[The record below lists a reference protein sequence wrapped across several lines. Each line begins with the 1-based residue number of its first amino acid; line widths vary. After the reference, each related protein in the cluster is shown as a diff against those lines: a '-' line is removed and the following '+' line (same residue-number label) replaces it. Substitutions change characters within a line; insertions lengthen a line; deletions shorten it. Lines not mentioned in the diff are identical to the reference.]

1 MGLIGDPVGA
11 GIVTNIARPGGN
23 VTGVSVLAAELEPK
37 RLEVLKELVP
47 GLSRVTILR
56 NASNPYG
63 VIATRHAEGRAERLG
78 LKLETISVRGADDLE
93 EALSNLTRQRPQA
106 VLVPA
111 DQLLLAQRTRIAE
124 YMARNRLPSAYTYR
138 EHVEAGGLV
147 SYSTNYDESF
157 RRSAVYVDRIVK
169 GARPGDLPI
178 EQVDRFDLVINLKT
192 ATALGLTIPPSLLA
206 QADRVI
212 E

>member
-1 MGLIGDPVGA
+1 M
-11 GIVTNIARPGGN
+11 
-23 VTGVSVLAAELEPK
+23 SVLAAELEPK
-37 RLEVLKELVP
+37 RLEVLKEFVP

-56 NASNPYG
+56 NATNPYG
-63 VIATRHAEGRAERLG
+63 AIATKHAEGRAESLG
-78 LKLETISVRGADDLE
+78 LKLDVISVPGADDLD

-111 DQLLLAQRTRIAE
+111 DQLLLTQRIRIAE

-147 SYSTNYDESF
+147 SYSTNYYESF
-157 RRSAVYVDRIVK
+157 RRSAAYVDRIFK
-169 GARPGDLPI
+169 GAKPGDLPI

-192 ATALGLTIPPSLLA
+192 TKALGLTIPPSLLLRP
-206 QADRVI
+206 DH
-212 E
+212 